1 MGLFLLMKKYI
12 IQEDLLT
19 KVKALLKV
27 GKSKNVV
34 IEYNELSGIIKQL
47 QNLPEHNTRK
57 KKTYF
62 FDVYFTGVHPVTDV
76 LHEKNVLIQSKE
88 FLSEDQIEQMIWKK
102 FKFVRI
108 SANYNEIYSDEFQ
121 QLKEEFPVIKE

>member
-62 FDVYFTGVHPVTDV
+62 FDVYFNGVNPITDV
-76 LHEKNVLIQSKE
+76 LHEKSILIESKHL
-88 FLSEDQIEQMIWKK
+88 LSEDQIEQLIWKN
-102 FKFVRI
+102 FQLVHI
-108 SANYNEIYSDEFQ
+108 SVQYGEIYSDEFQ
-121 QLKEEFPVIKE
+121 QLKEEFPVIKA